1 MDQNR
6 GSDEQELD
14 HLLRVYSDA
23 CRAPEASVNFMPNL
37 WQRIESR
44 QNFTFSFQR
53 MANALATVAV
63 AFSIALGVY
72 MSVPHNNPT
81 SYANQSYI
89 EALADANPVDAPDIV
104 GPVRL
109 DPGDAGK

>member
-1 MDQNR
+1 MDSKCAAATNKNWMPCC
-6 GSDEQELD
+6 G
-14 HLLRVYSDA
+14 HIA
-23 CRAPEASVNFMPNL
+23 MRALHRRPASNFMPNL

-44 QNFTFSFQR
+44 QSFTFSFQR
-53 MANALATVAV
+53 MANALVTAAV

-72 MSVPHNNPT
+72 MSMPHNNP

-89 EALADANPVDAPDIV
+89 EALADANPVDAPEIV

-109 DPGDAGK
+109 DPGDLGK